1 MINITGAGRNHVL
14 HAIINA
20 EDDAAL
26 PRPDTAQ
33 MIPYKPKANPLPGEH
48 PVPGGSFPQPPAAAH
63 LCTLLPPPSCF
74 CGPFVNV
81 DLLIDVFS
89 RIHLPDKGKWC
100 FCCDYYVVLCDV
112 FFFVAVPSPSEN
124 GGDVRLF
131 DLAKSVHWIVE
142 DGGSSGAKRRK
153 RIGLSMDGSDDEEL
167 PLPPTNDIY
176 RQRQQ
181 KRVK

>member
-1 MINITGAGRNHVL
+1 ML
-14 HAIINA
+14 QAIINA
-20 EDDAAL
+20 EDDTSL

-48 PVPGGSFPQPPAAAH
+48 PVPGGTFPLPPAAAH

-74 CGPFVNV
+74 RGPFVSV

-89 RIHLPDKGKWC
+89 RIHLPDTGRKN
-100 FCCDYYVVLCDV
+100 DN
-112 FFFVAVPSPSEN
+112 FVKTNGVDGCVSVPPPSES

-142 DGGSSGAKRRK
+142 DGGVGGGVRRRK
-153 RIGLSMDGSDDEEL
+153 RIGMSMDGSDDEDL
-167 PLPPTNDIY
+167 PMPPTNDIY